1 MAAAVLSVA
10 VAVSSLPR
18 CLYYY
23 DGRTDADGRQHSA
36 TKPSLS
42 AATASGFLSPT
53 VVVSTFL
60 NLSQSPS
67 TRIAR
72 QSLPLAKEGR
82 IQDVRRPRDP
92 KFDYLSH
99 TALDDLSRNFNSS
112 NDANNVTLAL
122 RLRHASMETGSVSVL
137 ETEGFRSLHP
147 PLSSHFSKVAE
158 SNEVEAR
165 NGGNGYGTV
174 CGRAITHVLKC
185 K

>member
-1 MAAAVLSVA
+1 MVLNAVAAAVLSVA

-23 DGRTDADGRQHSA
+23 DGRTDGRQHSA

-53 VVVSTFL
+53 VVVVSTFL

-99 TALDDLSRNFNSS
+99 TALDTDLSRNFNSS
-112 NDANNVTLAL
+112 TTMLIMSLSRYDDYDML
-122 RLRHASMETGSVSVL
+122 RWRRDRYQSWKQKGSAPP
-137 ETEGFRSLHP
+137 SLIIP
-147 PLSSHFSKVAE
+147 FFQ
-158 SNEVEAR
+158 
-165 NGGNGYGTV
+165 GG
-174 CGRAITHVLKC
+174 RE
-185 K
+185 